1 MTPAGNV
8 TPRPM
13 RSAQAPG
20 LCQVSRGLSR
30 SLLVLALAGALLA
43 AEQDQRLGSAVPPS
57 VHADVL
63 RLDAARESAAGRTE
77 RARDL
82 LQLAALAE
90 PRNTSLAA
98 QTVKEPDAVDR
109 LDSATQTALLAQ
121 CRSVVA
127 VATAHTQA
135 GRGDHAATLLESA
148 AAVLRTVAARAT
160 GPELGEEAAR
170 LTAMAQV
177 ARATAVDQGQLQ
189 AARERERAQ
198 AAAFERTDIEADK
211 AAKSRA
217 ELIARIEAMEARAQ
231 YDRALVSARRLVNQ
245 LPGDA
250 DVAALHAR
258 LVAARHEQLRLT
270 DTQREDDLREELN
283 LLTERSLL
291 PTGIDGLPVF
301 PSDWEAR
308 QPRGSSLERIDPV
321 PTWEQALRGALSKR
335 TNLQVEGVLGSEI
348 LASIASTQRISIVID
363 PKIAAGKDVA
373 LTLNIPSIRLDHLL
387 SWVTASMGTRW
398 SLINGAVYVGDEADT
413 RMVTQIHD
421 ISSLLYKGQDAP
433 TRQLALTSG
442 ESASFA
448 AVKGNEGKSLTH
460 EEIIDLIRSAVNPK
474 VWKDGAAGIII
485 RGNGLVVTAPNET
498 QRLLREFIRAQENQQ
513 LLQVRVDAR
522 WLEINDSFIEE
533 IGVDWTGL
541 ATLVDTQYKAGARTQ
556 QQNTLTAGSVAN
568 LLPSTAM
575 AINPVTAGTGLA
587 MAAKFFGVD
596 QLSVVLQA
604 LERTQ
609 KGRVVQQ
616 SVVTTLNGVRAS
628 VFNGEQAAY
637 ISTYTVVNSNLDPTI
652 KVLNTG
658 LNLEVRP
665 LVSSDRKYVTL
676 EVTPTLANASFFTET
691 IGATRVTFGNSP
703 ERQGNGNGNNNNRE
717 NGDGVVTY
725 GATYPIELPNI
736 FVRTAGTT
744 VTLPDKGSVLMGGFS
759 RGLDEFSVA
768 RVPYLGSI
776 PFLGR
781 LFGKRGRYSD
791 HRQLYLLTST
801 TILSYDELEAKL

>member
-1 MTPAGNV
+1 MHLGNV
-8 TPRPM
+8 TRMPASPVP
-13 RSAQAPG
+13 ALG
-20 LCQVSRGLSR
+20 LRQKPLGLSR
-30 SLLVLALAGALLA
+30 SLLVLALAGALA
-43 AEQDQRLGSAVPPS
+43 ASELNQPRESAIPSS
-57 VHADVL
+57 VHAEVL

-82 LQLAALAE
+82 LQLAALVD
-90 PRNTSLAA
+90 PRNITLAA
-98 QTVKEPDAVDR
+98 QAAKDPSRSPADQ
-109 LDSATQTALLAQ
+109 LDSATQTAVLAE
-121 CRSVVA
+121 CRSVIA
-127 VATAHTQA
+127 VAAAHTRA

-160 GPELGEEAAR
+160 GPELGEEADR
-170 LTAMAQV
+170 LAAMAHV
-177 ARATAVDQGQLQ
+177 ARATAVDQGQAQ

-198 AAAFERTDIEADK
+198 ATSWERTDVETDK
-211 AAKSRA
+211 VVRSRA

-231 YDRALVSARRLVNQ
+231 YDRALAAARRLVNQ
-245 LPGDA
+245 HPGDA
-250 DVAALHAR
+250 EVAALHAR
-258 LVAARHEQLRLT
+258 LVAARHEQLRLN
-270 DTQREDDLREELN
+270 DTQRKDDLREELN
-283 LLTERSLL
+283 LLTERSLM

-301 PSDWEAR
+301 PSDWESR
-308 QPRGSSLERIDPV
+308 ESRGSALERIEPM
-321 PTWEQALRGALSKR
+321 PSWERALRGALSKR

-348 LASIASTQRISIVID
+348 LASIATTQRISIVID
-363 PKIAAGKDVA
+363 PKIAAGKDTA

-387 SWVTASMGTRW
+387 SWVTASLGTRW
-398 SLINGAVYVGDEADT
+398 TLINGAVYVGDQTDT

-421 ISSLLYKGQDAP
+421 ISSLLYKGLDAP

-442 ESASFA
+442 DSAGFA
-448 AVKGNEGKSLTH
+448 GVNGNAGKALTH
-460 EEIIDLIRSAVNPK
+460 EEIIDLIRSAVHPQI
-474 VWKDGAAGIII
+474 WKDSGSGIVI
-485 RGNGLVVTAPNET
+485 RGNGLVVTAPSET

-541 ATLVDTQYKAGARTQ
+541 ATLVDTQYNTGARNVQKSTM
-556 QQNTLTAGSVAN
+556 TAGSVAN

-616 SVVTTLNGVRAS
+616 SLVTTLNGVRAS
-628 VFNGEQAAY
+628 VFNGEQEAY

-652 KVLNTG
+652 KILNTG

-676 EVTPTLANASFFTET
+676 ELTPTLASASFFTEF
-691 IGATRVTFGNSP
+691 IGGQRVFFGTSP
-703 ERQGNGNGNNNNRE
+703 DRQGNNNNNGAE
-717 NGDGVVTY
+717 NGDNVVVTN
-725 GATYPIELPNI
+725 ATYPIELPNV